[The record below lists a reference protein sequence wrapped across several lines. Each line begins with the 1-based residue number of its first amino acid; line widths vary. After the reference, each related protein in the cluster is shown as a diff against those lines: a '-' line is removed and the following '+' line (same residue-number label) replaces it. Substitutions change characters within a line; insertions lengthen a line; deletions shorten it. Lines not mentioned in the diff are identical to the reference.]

1 MASSPASCVGAR
13 PWMRTVKMVPPQVL
27 TVVPTEETACIFVP
41 SMGNINLRR
50 EKVLMVGKI
59 GGGR

>member
-1 MASSPASCVGAR
+1 MWG
-13 PWMRTVKMVPPQVL
+13 RTVKMVPPQIL
-27 TVVPTEETACIFVP
+27 TVVPTEETARIFVP

-50 EKVLMVGKI
+50 EKVPMVGKI